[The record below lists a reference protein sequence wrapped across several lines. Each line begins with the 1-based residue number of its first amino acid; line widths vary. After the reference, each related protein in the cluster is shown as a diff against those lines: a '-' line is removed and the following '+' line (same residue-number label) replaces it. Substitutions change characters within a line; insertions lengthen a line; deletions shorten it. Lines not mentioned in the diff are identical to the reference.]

1 MKKGRINERNT
12 GAHKLDGG
20 AKRQK
25 VKKNS
30 VELTYMEQLAASDL
44 RELRGL
50 MAAHESNYYAY
61 VPFKESNPLHV
72 KWLQSGI
79 VSTYEH
85 LSEYAKAQ
93 NEMYPGFNEPIVAL
107 KLEKPDH
114 IKMAAGLIEYYY
126 PKAAL

>member
-1 MKKGRINERNT
+1 MKKGRINERNIGT
-12 GAHKLDGG
+12 HKLDGG

-25 VKKNS
+25 VKQNI

-44 RELRGL
+44 RELNAL
-50 MAAHESNYYAY
+50 LSAHESNYYAY
-61 VPFKESNPLHV
+61 VPFRGSNPLHV

-79 VSTYEH
+79 ASTYEH

-93 NEMYPGFNEPIVAL
+93 NEIYPGFNEPIVAL

-114 IKMAAGLIEYYY
+114 IKMAAGIIKHFY
-126 PKAAL
+126 PKACL